1 MTMKKNQFN
10 RRQFIR
16 NSSLSA
22 LAAGLGSGMA
32 IASTNNQDETSE
44 IKIKSYRK
52 FGKTGFEVSDI
63 SSGNPSNESVLKGLL
78 NSGVNLIDTGETYG
92 NGNSERLIGKVL
104 KDFDRSKIFINTKLY
119 TEKQFPSKEEVM
131 QRTYQSLERLE
142 TDYVDCMQIHSVENT
157 TLLKDEAFH
166 AAMEQMKKEGKV
178 RHLGISC
185 HGNSWAYDTEENLE
199 KIMMTAIEDG
209 RFDVLLLAYNFVNSD
224 IGDRILNACAQKDIA
239 TMIMKSNPVF
249 IYGLMEERVNKLTA
263 EGKEVDEYTKA
274 FYDKYKI
281 MQESALDFFK
291 TYGISDE
298 SMLMEAA
305 SKFVLS
311 NPNAHTTLW
320 DFKNFDD
327 ITKML
332 SLSGQ
337 KLEKQDKLV
346 LEGYHKYLGNYT
358 CRIGCNDCEAA
369 CPHHLPVNKILRYNY
384 YFGAKKQEKRAMQKF
399 ARLES
404 KKPSEVCINCEGYC
418 EQSCNYGVSTR
429 SLLAMAQ
436 NNLELLS

>member
-1 MTMKKNQFN
+1 MKKNKFN

-16 NSSLSA
+16 NTSFTAMAASLGPGIA
-22 LAAGLGSGMA
+22 FAANEKKDA
-32 IASTNNQDETSE
+32 IEE
-44 IKIKSYRK
+44 IKIKTYRK

-63 SSGNPSNESVLKGLL
+63 SSGNPSNEAVLKALL
-78 NSGVNLIDTGETYG
+78 KSGVNLIDTGETYG

-119 TEKQFPSKEEVM
+119 TEKQFPSKEEVI
-131 QRTYQSLERLE
+131 QRTNQSLERLE

-166 AAMEQMKKEGKV
+166 SAMEQMKKEGKV

-185 HGNSWAYDTEENLE
+185 HGNSWAYNTEENLE

-224 IGDRILNACAQKDIA
+224 IGDKILNTCAQKNIG

-249 IYGLMEERVNKLTA
+249 IFNIIEARVNKLSE
-263 EGKEVDEYTKA
+263 EGKEVDEYTQA
-274 FYDKYKI
+274 FYDKYKV
-281 MQESALDFFK
+281 MQASAMDFFEA
-291 TYGISDE
+291 YGITDE
-298 SMLMEAA
+298 AELMEAA
-305 SKFVLS
+305 SKFVIS

-320 DFKNFDD
+320 DFRNLDD
-327 ITKML
+327 ISKMV

-337 KLEKQDKLV
+337 KLEKREKLV
-346 LEGYHKYLGNYT
+346 LEGYHKYLGKST

-369 CPHHLPVNKILRYNY
+369 CPEHLPVNKILRYNY
-384 YFGAKKQEKRAMQKF
+384 YFSAKKQEKRAMQKF
-399 ARLES
+399 ARLQS
-404 KKPSEVCINCEGYC
+404 KKPSDVCMNCPGHC
-418 EQSCNYGVSTR
+418 EKACKYGVSTR

-436 NNLELLS
+436 SNLELVV